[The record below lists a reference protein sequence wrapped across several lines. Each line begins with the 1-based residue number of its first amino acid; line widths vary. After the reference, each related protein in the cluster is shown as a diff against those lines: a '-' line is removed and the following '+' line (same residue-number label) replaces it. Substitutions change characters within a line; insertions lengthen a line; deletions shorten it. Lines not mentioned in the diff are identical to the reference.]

1 MAAEDLAEDADA
13 RVNMD
18 AGRVVVKRRRV
29 LGDGFAVEI
38 PACSR
43 GPTKG

>member
-18 AGRVVVKRRRV
+18 TGRVVVKRRRV
-29 LGDGFAVEI
+29 LGD
-38 PACSR
+38 PCLLPR
-43 GPTKG
+43 TH